1 MQANL
6 TDILRQL
13 NMLTDEKKKKFY
25 LKQNISE
32 DILGINLGPLRKL
45 AGELGIQHSLGQE
58 LWNTNI
64 YEARVLATMVLDPS
78 KLDEEAILSLL
89 TQTDSKTLIDELSF
103 QTFEKISDR
112 KARMNRWIEDFSPK
126 FRQAGWNMAVLLVI
140 EKQLEKQE
148 LEKLLEIIEKSLA
161 DADTYSQ
168 FSMNRCLSEIG
179 IHNDDLTQRCLE
191 IAERLGVY
199 RDWKVSKGCTSPYA
213 VDWINVVRKKRN
225 KV

>member
-6 TDILRQL
+6 TNVLRQL
-13 NMLTDEKKKKFY
+13 NTLTDEKKKKFY

-32 DILGINLGPLRKL
+32 EILGINLGPLRKL
-45 AGELGIQHSLGQE
+45 AGDLGIQHPLGQE

-64 YEARVLATMVLDPS
+64 YEARVLATMVFDPTL
-78 KLDEEAILSLL
+78 LDEEDIHRLL

-103 QTFEKISDR
+103 QTFERISDR
-112 KARMNRWIEDFSPK
+112 KARMKHWIEDSSPK

-148 LEKLLEIIEKSLA
+148 LETLLEIIDKSLV
-161 DADTYSQ
+161 DADVYSQ